1 MASRKK
7 RITKRPSSRRPASQE
22 LSKENGALLWQSIL
36 IGFHGDSGSES
47 GATTG
52 LTATARAAIEATFT
66 EAALYYWT
74 SAEWK
79 SSIVPGG
86 GSDVTGLA
94 AFVTQQLNDGR
105 KRGIAMEFRAEKL
118 AAAAAAAH
126 GPGERVEAK
135 VRPAGGPIRKGVKR
149 GGRPSSASTEDD
161 PVPVEKPDDVF
172 CWYVG
177 PTVWIDDAT
186 FQLIVVAGQG
196 GDAES
201 EPWRPDGRHPMLVRF
216 VFDCPFVD

>member
-7 RITKRPSSRRPASQE
+7 RVTKRPPSRRPTSLE
-22 LSKENGALLWQSIL
+22 SSKDDGALLWQRIL
-36 IGFHGDSGSES
+36 IGFRGDSGSET
-47 GATTG
+47 GAKSG

-86 GSDVTGLA
+86 GSDVAGLA

-105 KRGIAMEFRAEKL
+105 KLGIAVEFRAETL
-118 AAAAAAAH
+118 AVAAA
-126 GPGERVEAK
+126 
-135 VRPAGGPIRKGVKR
+135 
-149 GGRPSSASTEDD
+149 SSLTEDD
-161 PVPVEKPDDVF
+161 PVPVVKPDDVF

-186 FQLIVVAGQG
+186 FQLMVVSGAE

-216 VFDCPFVD
+216 VFDCPYVD